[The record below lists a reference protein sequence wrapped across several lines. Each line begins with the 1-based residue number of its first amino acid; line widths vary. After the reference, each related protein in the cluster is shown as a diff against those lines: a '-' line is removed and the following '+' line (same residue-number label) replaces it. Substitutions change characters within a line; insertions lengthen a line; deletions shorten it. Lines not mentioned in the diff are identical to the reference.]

1 MATVIVPA
9 YNEATVIRRCLD
21 SLSVQA
27 GVEHI
32 IVACNGCR
40 DETAKIVQTEYPW
53 VTCLDIELPSKVNA
67 LNEAEKHVKHWPVVY
82 LDADLELSSNGIE
95 RVIEGMRERNLLL
108 ASPTP
113 KMDTSNSSWPVKQYY
128 KIHRQ
133 LSYVREGVI
142 GTGTF
147 VLDRAGRSRF
157 GRFPA
162 VINDDHFVRCQFEEH
177 EMDNISDSFVTV
189 HAPQNTWSLIKILT
203 RSQLGNMEIAKNSLG
218 LEKPKP
224 SYTREFL
231 PFLFS
236 KDVLSILT
244 YVAIVGVAKMRARK
258 QFGSLQTYSW
268 EVDSSSRT

>member
-9 YNEATVIRRCLD
+9 YNEEKVIRRCIA
-21 SLSVQA
+21 SLLKQR
-27 GVEHI
+27 GVEHV

-40 DETAKIVQTEYPW
+40 DNTAQIVKTEYPT
-53 VTCLDIELPSKVNA
+53 VTCLEIEIPSKVNA
-67 LNEAEKHVKHWPVVY
+67 LNEAEKHVKKWPVVY
-82 LDADLELSSNGIE
+82 LDADLELEQNAIE
-95 RVIEGMRERNLLL
+95 RLIYGMERRELLL

-113 KMDTSNSSWPVKQYY
+113 KVDTSSSTWLVRQYY

-133 LSYVREGVI
+133 LSYVCEGVI

-147 VLDRAGRSRF
+147 ALDRAGRSRF

-177 EMDNISDSFVTV
+177 EIGNISDSFVTV
-189 HAPQNTWSLIKILT
+189 HAPRNAWSLIKILT

-236 KDVLSILT
+236 KDALSILS
-244 YVAIVGVAKMRARK
+244 YIAIVGLAKMRARK
-258 QFGSLQTYSW
+258 QFGSLQTYTW
-268 EVDSSSRT
+268 EVDNSSRT